1 MAILARF
8 GDDPTPPS
16 LGEVGRDLVVR
27 ALLPALGLIGLGLV
41 VGWLVVVPLAGSTGE
56 DQLNVWLQAG
66 RTPWLDGLA
75 LTASAIGGVTGNAV
89 LCVLAV
95 ALLWVLSRRWW
106 LAALPFI
113 ALQLHIGVHIA
124 TSTLVGRERPDVPN
138 LDVGQPTASF
148 PSGHMGATTAQLL
161 VVALFLCHR
170 IRNVAVRAAVIG
182 ITSGYLLVLGWS
194 RLYLGMHHLSD
205 VVWGAINGVVCGLIA
220 WLFLRRNPTRAAGPE
235 LGTGADPV
243 EASS

>member
-1 MAILARF
+1 MGVLARF
-8 GDDPTPPS
+8 GEDPTPPS
-16 LGEVGRDLVVR
+16 LGELGRDLLVR
-27 ALLPALGLIGLGLV
+27 ALLPALGLMGLGLG
-41 VGWLVVVPLAGSTGE
+41 VGWLVVVPLAVTTRE
-56 DQLNVWLQAG
+56 DDLNVALQAT
-66 RTPWLDGLA
+66 RTPPLDALA

-95 ALLWVLSRRWW
+95 ALLWALSRRWW

-113 ALQLHIGVHIA
+113 ALQLHIGVHIV
-124 TSTLVGRERPDVPN
+124 TSTLVGRQRPDVPN

-170 IRNVAVRAAVIG
+170 FGSRAARIIVVG
-182 ITSGYLLVLGWS
+182 VTTAYLLVLGWS

-205 VVWGAINGVVCGLIA
+205 VVWGALNGVVCGLIA
-220 WLFLRRNPTRAAGPE
+220 WLFLRRDPTRTAGPE

-243 EASS
+243 EASG